1 MKMSTKCEI
10 CGANIIY
17 GSNDVTS
24 FVGYAQAKPRHEG
37 HLIVF
42 PFNVHD
48 KMEFYSITCPQC
60 GGNVICGKK
69 LLEENIN
76 K

>member
-1 MKMSTKCEI
+1 MSTKCEI

-24 FVGYAQAKPRHEG
+24 FEGHVQVTEPKREG

-42 PFNVHD
+42 PFNVYD

>member
-1 MKMSTKCEI
+1 MKMSTKCTI

-17 GSNDVTS
+17 SSNNVTS
-24 FVGYAQAKPRHEG
+24 FEGYVQAEPRHEG

-42 PFNVHD
+42 PFNVYD

-60 GGNVICGKK
+60 NGNVICGKK
-69 LLEENIN
+69 LLEENIS